1 MTVTAVTAGN
11 VFDDGDD
18 AGGGR
23 IALDQFADV
32 LLDGADLL
40 AGGVVKHA
48 EVLLGDRTARG
59 LDLVG
64 ELGALLDQLGSQAD
78 EGAELVLHPV
88 GRVPARQLG
97 VALLAVAGEPAGID
111 RIALAERAA

>member
-59 LDLVG
+59 FDLVG
-64 ELGALLDQLGSQAD
+64 QGGALLDQLRAQAS
-78 EGAELVLHPV
+78 ERAKVVENATGGL
-88 GRVPARQLG
+88 PAGQLG
-97 VALLAVAGEPAGID
+97 MALLAVAGEAAGID